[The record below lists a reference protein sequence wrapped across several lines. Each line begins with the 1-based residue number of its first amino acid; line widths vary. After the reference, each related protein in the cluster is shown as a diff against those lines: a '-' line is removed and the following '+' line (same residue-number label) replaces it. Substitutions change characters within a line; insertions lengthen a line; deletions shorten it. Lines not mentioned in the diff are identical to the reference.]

1 MQDVEAALYYILR
14 RKIEPGR
21 TVWPGRKRKN
31 ETEHTELLGD
41 EGDELENK
49 MRKAVLSLGE
59 TGFDESEHLSKENK
73 MFDRAPALDS
83 EGESNETAK
92 QHANL
97 WVEEI

>member
-1 MQDVEAALYYILR
+1 M
-14 RKIEPGR
+14 
-21 TVWPGRKRKN
+21 
-31 ETEHTELLGD
+31 LGD

-97 WVEEI
+97 WVEERRPPSFSIGEWIRPPKEIRDMAPDGEGWS